1 MSLILIQ
8 NQQMSRVIK
17 IFFPNLNKKP
27 DSTIYGSM
35 DFKKSKQAAVFMWF
49 FHIIYT
55 HYQAL
60 KDLIFGLCYPTPNPQ
75 QVFHSCAYMY
85 PHESCKALFFSNAS
99 QHQTTPWQ
107 HLFLGLKNMIL
118 LAHCDWNT
126 LCNLSSTSLFPGS
139 MAGRLRKLVL
149 FYYVVPLLYMV
160 NWKIYSNCCTGSGI
174 KIKIKNLAS
183 HICHPVQQI
192 NSEILR
198 FKYNERIWK
207 INFSLMY

>member
-1 MSLILIQ
+1 
-8 NQQMSRVIK
+8 
-17 IFFPNLNKKP
+17 
-27 DSTIYGSM
+27 
-35 DFKKSKQAAVFMWF
+35 
-49 FHIIYT
+49 
-55 HYQAL
+55 
-60 KDLIFGLCYPTPNPQ
+60 
-75 QVFHSCAYMY
+75 
-85 PHESCKALFFSNAS
+85 
-99 QHQTTPWQ
+99 
-107 HLFLGLKNMIL
+107 MIL

-126 LCNLSSTSLFPGS
+126 LCNLTSTSLFPGS